1 MEGGL
6 MTEETEHQHAED
18 VRVINTTPSLDGAV
32 TLSEAASMAHGYA
45 AELKRLHDEG
55 FLLRAPIEDGQAV
68 AYKPEGE
75 NQNILGVHDHDHDHE
90 PGDTTPRAYDGII

>member
-1 MEGGL
+1 
-6 MTEETEHQHAED
+6 MTEQTDHQHAED
-18 VRVINTTPSLDGAV
+18 VRIINAMTCVDGAV

-55 FLLRAPIEDGQAV
+55 FLLREPILDGQAT

-75 NQNILGVHDHDHDHE
+75 NPNILGVHDHDHSHE
-90 PGDTTPRAYDGII
+90 PGETTPRSYDGII